1 MSQNSFIPSSD
12 PAYNTWLAN
21 FAAKCALY
29 EAEIGLTA
37 EQLGTIQL
45 QSSAFSESYDTV
57 EAMKLELKGE
67 IAGKDEIRRESSAEA
82 RALAKQIKGT
92 PGVTP
97 QILGALGIVSS
108 STSGPVVP
116 VTDLTVKGCSDGVNM
131 LKWKRNGNAQ
141 GTMFLIESRLEGSSS
156 WNLVSAVSKTSYND
170 IDQIPGQ
177 TQYYRIKSVRAGVT
191 SSPCDPAVV
200 YSNGFDNTLTLAA

>member
-12 PAYNTWLAN
+12 PAYKTWLAN
-21 FAAKCALY
+21 FAAKCELY
-29 EAEIGLTA
+29 ENEIGLSSQQILQVQSQA
-37 EQLGTIQL
+37 SEFGT
-45 QSSAFSESYDTV
+45 SYDTV

-67 IAGKDEIRRESSAEA
+67 IAGKDEIRQVSTATV

-131 LKWKRNGNAQ
+131 LKWNRNSNVQ
-141 GTMFLIESRLEGSSS
+141 GTLFLIESRLEGSSS
-156 WNLVSAVSKTSYND
+156 WNLVSAVSKASYND
-170 IDQIPGQ
+170 LNQIPGQ

-191 SSPCDPAVV
+191 SNPCDPAVV
-200 YSNGFDNTLTLAA
+200 YSNGNDSTLTLAA

>member
-1 MSQNSFIPSSD
+1 MSQSSFIPSSD
-12 PAYNTWLAN
+12 PAYKTWLSN
-21 FAAKCALY
+21 FAAKCELY
-29 EAEIGLTA
+29 ETEIGLSAQQILQIQSQAA
-37 EQLGTIQL
+37 EF
-45 QSSAFSESYDTV
+45 SASYDTV

-67 IAGKDEIRRESSAEA
+67 IAGKDESRRTSTSNA
-82 RALAKQIKGT
+82 RTLAKQIKGT

-108 STSGPVVP
+108 STNGPVVP
-116 VTDLTVKGCSDGVNM
+116 VTDLTVQGCSDGVNM

-156 WNLVSAVSKTSYND
+156 WNLVSAVSKTSFND